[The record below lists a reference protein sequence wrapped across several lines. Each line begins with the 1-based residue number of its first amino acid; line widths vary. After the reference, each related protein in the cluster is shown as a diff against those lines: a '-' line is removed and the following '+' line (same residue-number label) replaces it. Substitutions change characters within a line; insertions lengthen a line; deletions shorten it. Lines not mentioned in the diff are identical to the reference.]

1 MFHHKEI
8 KDFVTDNKWTKESIR
23 KRRDKIIEFILNE
36 WGLEHNLSRI
46 CNTKGEKNGSD

>member
-1 MFHHKEI
+1 MN
-8 KDFVTDNKWTKESIR
+8 FVRVFGIETIDG
-23 KRRDKIIEFILNE
+23 KRSDKIIEFVLNE